1 MEGVAQPFRGKKKL
15 VNNATKSKL
24 GVDANGAKM
33 PFDLFHSGGSDAS
46 YSTYKFQNDYNE
58 ESGRLSETFTP
69 EFSFYEQSRLPY
81 HSWAMQ
87 DEPYQLMDCAQS
99 TPKNRNLKDGIDCG
113 SEADLYGLVST
124 ILEEVDPMD
133 SYFSQEISTGLT
145 TGWSP
150 MSQKEDGLQCFNSE
164 AKVQSSSGIQ
174 YNPEPGIKLHT
185 RLVERETDQ
194 SADMLPCF
202 SGIEAADSSWH
213 FSTCNG
219 ESKSESYTP
228 AFLNLP
234 RPPPGLDIT
243 HAVRSHFF
251 KTKPGK
257 SEHSVSI
264 KDSSFCSTDD
274 EISDSLDAHCCLP
287 TEMND
292 SYFSPY
298 QNFAGFDGPKI
309 EKNRMFSMQDASK
322 LANNLE
328 ALFMVEPE
336 CRYNRESPE
345 CNAMKVQDGNIV
357 DLKGL
362 PLQRMS
368 AFEAHI
374 ASLKREI
381 TREQRDSWV
390 GNITTKEFADFGQ
403 QSADYFEP
411 PKSFSPSFN
420 FSTHQSKE
428 ANQREVR
435 NLQTSFRQYQHG
447 QSNQYQCNTKSP
459 PKTSADPQG
468 TSKFMSQSV
477 AEFVPVRSPQQMQR
491 SVPRI
496 LSDFGQRDGRMGRT
510 GRGLGLEGLGKLGGI
525 VDRGEFDLQSDM
537 GRSATGFIADSH
549 PSPCFGVKSPAGFP
563 KEADKKKALLQN
575 PYRILGSMYA
585 GQARQNGAKP
595 APSQMFPFLY
605 QMGVSGQNPCH
616 VFPSRSPLTYG
627 GSAPVVDLN
636 ELRPDAEI
644 PALNPYLQEM
654 MGPSRAGRDG
664 PFPGL
669 ISNLRPSNQS
679 NSHGGP
685 MNQLHYYLEEC
696 YEQWRVLEKERKKAE
711 AILLKSFPGKCISVT
726 NGNSVPKL
734 PLNPTRVDKLIVDQ
748 FREQAKVVSLLGTI
762 ERLRSFPLHANIGS
776 TLDRHLE
783 AIYVTQARR
792 KDEFL
797 NSSRQRHGVAKLR
810 DDRDILLLAS
820 ALKDLSR
827 STRTS
832 CTALWCA
839 LQMTLPKKGT
849 SAKDGEEGNMS
860 SVLAHDSSDQVAPEI
875 AL

>member
-1 MEGVAQPFRGKKKL
+1 ME
-15 VNNATKSKL
+15 VNNATKSKIS
-24 GVDANGAKM
+24 VDENGAKM
-33 PFDLFHSGGSDAS
+33 PFDLFHRGGSDAC
-46 YSTYKFQNDYNE
+46 YSTYKFQNDYSE

-69 EFSFYEQSRLPY
+69 EFSFYEQPPRPY
-81 HSWAMQ
+81 HSWATQ
-87 DEPYQLMDCAQS
+87 DEPYQPIDRAQG

-133 SYFSQEISTGLT
+133 SYFSQDRISTGLT

-150 MSQKEDGLQCFNSE
+150 MSQKENSLQCRSSE

-174 YNPEPGIKLHT
+174 YSPEPGIKLHT
-185 RLVERETDQ
+185 RPVERETDQ
-194 SADMLPCF
+194 SVDMLPCF
-202 SGIEAADSSWH
+202 SGIEAADPSWH

-234 RPPPGLDIT
+234 RPPPGLDIS

-251 KTKPGK
+251 NSKPGK
-257 SEHSVSI
+257 SEHSVSV

-274 EISDSLDAHCCLP
+274 EISGSLDAHCCLP
-287 TEMND
+287 IEMND

-298 QNFAGFDGPKI
+298 QNFTGFDGPKI
-309 EKNRMFSMQDASK
+309 EKNRTFSMQDASK

-328 ALFMVEPE
+328 ALFMMEQE
-336 CRYNRESPE
+336 GMHNRESPE

-362 PLQRMS
+362 PFQRMS

-411 PKSFSPSFN
+411 PKPFSPSFN

-428 ANQREVR
+428 ANHREAG
-435 NLQTSFRQYQHG
+435 NLQTSLRQNQHG

-459 PKTSADPQG
+459 PKMSADPQG
-468 TSKFMSQSV
+468 TSKFRSQSV
-477 AEFVPVRSPQQMQR
+477 AEFVPVRSQQQMQR

-496 LSDFGQRDGRMGRT
+496 LTDFGQRDGRMDRT
-510 GRGLGLEGLGKLGGI
+510 RLGLGLEGLAKLGGI
-525 VDRGEFDLQSDM
+525 VDRGEFDLQSEM
-537 GRSATGFIADSH
+537 ARSATGFIADSH
-549 PSPCFGVKSPAGFP
+549 PSPRFGVKSKSPAGFP

-575 PYRILGSMYA
+575 PYRILGGMYA

-595 APSQMFPFLY
+595 APSQMLPCLY
-605 QMGVSGQNPCH
+605 QMGVSGQNSCH

-627 GSAPVVDLN
+627 GSAPAVDLN
-636 ELRPDAEI
+636 ELQQDAEI

-654 MGPSRAGRDG
+654 MEPYRAGRDG

-669 ISNLRPSNQS
+669 ISNLRPSNQT

-685 MNQLHYYLEEC
+685 MSQLQYYLEEC
-696 YEQWRVLEKERKKAE
+696 YEHWRVLEKERKKAE

-726 NGNSVPKL
+726 NSNPVPKL

-797 NSSRQRHGVAKLR
+797 NSSRQRQGVAKLR

-839 LQMTLPKKGT
+839 LQMTLPTKST

-875 AL
+875 VL